1 MSGSGAGVA
10 ILHPDGT
17 LLLGGLR
24 HRAALGR
31 GGIGARKQEGDGATP
46 AGLLLLRRLLYR
58 ADRVARPR
66 AAVPA
71 MPLAPH
77 DGWCDDPSHADYN
90 RPVRLP
96 HDGRHEALWR
106 SDSVYDVIGILGWND
121 APVQRGAGSAIFL
134 HVARPDFAPT
144 EGCIALTLPDLRA
157 LLEAGLTAIS
167 VQIA

>member
-1 MSGSGAGVA
+1 MSRGAQGQA
-10 ILHPDGT
+10 TLGADGILRLDD
-17 LLLGGLR
+17 LR
-24 HRAALGR
+24 FRAAVGR
-31 GGIGARKQEGDGATP
+31 GGVRLHKQEGDGATP
-46 AGLLLLRRLLYR
+46 AGLLPLRRVLYR

-66 AAVPA
+66 CAVPT

-106 SDSVYDVIGILGWND
+106 IDSIYDVVGVLGWND
-121 APVQRGAGSAIFL
+121 APVVRGMGSAIFL

-144 EGCIALTLPDLRA
+144 EGCIALAFPDLCK
-157 LLEAGLTAIS
+157 LLNAGLTTILVLDA
-167 VQIA
+167 